1 MVTCGG
7 ALEVGVPL
15 LDTKVVALAARDQ
28 NGTHKGHHKSAIIQW

>member
-15 LDTKVVALAARDQ
+15 LDTKVVALATRAHFQ
-28 NGTHKGHHKSAIIQW
+28 CVFVVFA